1 MRDLAAGKRRRIKEV
16 DVKQINIP
24 HFEGLNIETMLAYA
38 ETKPEVMEALP
49 IVKRER
55 LKLSR
60 PYLAKV
66 IYTIVGEPFKSW
78 VERRVNERHDL
89 RRQQDDQIQLDPEIA
104 RVFNESSAVAGKCIG
119 SPICRCIN

>member
-1 MRDLAAGKRRRIKEV
+1 MTIYHMRDLAAGKRRRIKEV

-104 RVFNESSAVAGKCIG
+104 RVFNESSAVAGK
-119 SPICRCIN
+119 